1 MNRDSNNENKT
12 GKNLTDIRTEFEG
25 LKTILIEDLC
35 RLRQQLKKISIE
47 KVNTG
52 KDIMNSFRINYN
64 QK

>member
-25 LKTILIEDLC
+25 LKTILIEDLY
-35 RLRQQLKKISIE
+35 RLRQHIE

>member
-25 LKTILIEDLC
+25 LKTILIEDLY
-35 RLRQQLKKISIE
+35 RLRQHIE

-52 KDIMNSFRINYN
+52 KDIMNSFRINCN

>member
-12 GKNLTDIRTEFEG
+12 GENLTDIRTEFEG
-25 LKTILIEDLC
+25 LKTILIEDLY
-35 RLRQQLKKISIE
+35 RLRQHIE

>member
-25 LKTILIEDLC
+25 LKTILIDDLY
-35 RLRQQLKKISIE
+35 RLRQHIE